1 MYSYYADFIDEM
13 STENY
18 SRIKNYYRIRK
29 RIASICI
36 TDVFELQTYKSKFSI
51 KILFSIL
58 LFQRENSISEKYSVE
73 RK

>member
-18 SRIKNYYRIRK
+18 SRIKNDHRIRK

-36 TDVFELQTYKSKFSI
+36 TDVFELQT
-51 KILFSIL
+51 
-58 LFQRENSISEKYSVE
+58 
-73 RK
+73 